1 MRRRSIFFVVLG
13 LLASFFI
20 PHVVHAEEINRIDE
34 TITVQSDGRL
44 EVSEGI
50 IYDFANVSRHGIFRT
65 IPVIKTNTE
74 GKKFVVGFSR
84 FSVVDDKGSAYE
96 FKTTRTDESVS
107 LKIGDPDRTMTGVHP
122 YFINYLVEGGLTYFS
137 DHDELYWNVT
147 GNDWEIP
154 IDKVS
159 VVVALPGEVNPKDIT
174 VTCFTGAYGSTDKDC
189 TSSVAGGVIKITTTK
204 VLAAGEGLTVAVMFP
219 KNIVAVL
226 EPKPYVP
233 FWETLTGKI
242 LLVVIIIAAF
252 FWYGVLPIYIPIHW
266 WRHGRDPKAPMGVAT
281 AWFDPPKTKDG
292 RSLTPG
298 ETGTL
303 VDEKA
308 DMQDITATI
317 VDLARRG
324 YIRILEPKKGEFSL
338 EKITKTVKG
347 EALRMHEET
356 LMDGIFKS
364 GDLIN
369 LKTENFADTVAK
381 AKGNLYDAVV
391 AAEFFVKNPQ
401 TTRTIYGVL
410 AAFALASGNF
420 PLVLSALIFGLNMP
434 AKTIL
439 GVAQANVGKSLKNFL
454 TSQERQLT
462 FQAKNQMF
470 FEKLLPFAIAFGVEK
485 IWADRFRDIAMKPP
499 DWYSG
504 YSSAHFNSVFFVNSL
519 RSTGTSF
526 ARAATPTSSSS
537 GFSSGGGGFSGGGGG
552 GGGGGSW

>member
-1 MRRRSIFFVVLG
+1 MIRKGLLVVFLG
-13 LLASFFI
+13 LLASCFLTTT
-20 PHVVHAEEINRIDE
+20 VRAEEINRFDD
-34 TITVQSDGRL
+34 TITIQSDGRV

-50 IYDFANVSRHGIFRT
+50 EYDFANVYRHGIFRN

-84 FSVVDDKGSAYE
+84 FSVLDTAGKAYQ

-122 YFINYLVEGGLTYFS
+122 YFVNYLVEGGLTYFS

-154 IDKVS
+154 IDKASATISFPDNADLKKVN
-159 VVVALPGEVNPKDIT
+159 VV
-174 VTCFTGAYGSTDKDC
+174 CFTGAYGGSEHRCASVVTKGAIQVTSTEK
-189 TSSVAGGVIKITTTK
+189 
-204 VLAAGEGLTVAVMFP
+204 LNPGEGLTIALMFP

-233 FWETLTGKI
+233 FWETVWGKI
-242 LLVVIIIAAF
+242 LLAVIIIIGIL
-252 FWYGVLPIYIPIHW
+252 WYVVWPLSIPIAW
-266 WRHGRDPKAPMGVAT
+266 WRHGRDPKPKIGVVT
-281 AWFDPPKTKDG
+281 AWFDAPKAKDG

-308 DMQDITATI
+308 DMSDITATI

-347 EALRMHEET
+347 ETLRMHEET
-356 LMDGIFKS
+356 LMNGVFKS

-369 LKTENFADTVAK
+369 LKTEKFAETVEK
-381 AKGNLYDAVV
+381 AKSNLYDAVV

-401 TTRTIYGVL
+401 TTRTLYGVL
-410 AAFALASGNF
+410 TAFAFVTGNF
-420 PLVLSALIFGLNMP
+420 PLVLSALIFGMNMP
-434 AKTIL
+434 AKTVL
-439 GVAQANVGKSLKNFL
+439 GVEQAAVGKSLKNFL
-454 TSQERQLT
+454 SSQERQLA

-485 IWADRFRDIAMKPP
+485 IWAERFKNIAMKEPG
-499 DWYSG
+499 WYSG
-504 YSSAHFNSVFFVNSL
+504 YSSGHFNSIYFVNSL
-519 RSTGTSF
+519 SNSGRSF
-526 ARAATPTSSSS
+526 ASAATPVSSSS